1 MEWLREFLSNN
12 LIGLITAVSAIVAL
26 IVERRKRVAE
36 QKQSEA
42 DALQGM
48 QTVYD
53 KFVADTDRKIEEL
66 LDDVKRLQL
75 SLTESD
81 KKIKTLEEALNSA
94 NTKLREFEV
103 QAVRDKEE
111 IAGLRRKIEQYEI
124 ELKSYKRSLK

>member
-1 MEWLREFLSNN
+1 MNN
-12 LIGLITAVSAIVAL
+12 LIGLLTAVSAVIAL
-26 IVERRKRVAE
+26 IVERKKRYAD

-48 QTVYD
+48 QSVYD
-53 KFVADTDRKIEEL
+53 KFVSDTDKKIKGL
-66 LDDVKRLQL
+66 LDDIKSLQS
-75 SLTESD
+75 SLVESD

-94 NTKLREFEV
+94 NTKLKEFEL

-111 IAGLRRKIEQYEI
+111 IAGLRRKIERYEI